1 MFAFLRSTRCVAF
14 SQRMHPELDFTTGG
28 YQRVDAAFK
37 DIKSP
42 LRPAHRILDITAFL
56 HEPTRENTL
65 AAAAYL
71 NGIGKKALAGL
82 ADVDDLTVEPRLEPL
97 FDFREHV
104 HPLTLASQVQ
114 NIGDRSG
121 RSPEG
126 EYGIFKGSS
135 INWHSDSVSSDV
147 SFLGR
152 VLTRYDH
159 TPTYEE
165 LVDASAQV
173 MTVHQA
179 KGMEAPVVI
188 VDGYSFF
195 ASRGRGSEAS
205 VYEMA
210 RVMYVALSRAERE
223 LYLVTDSRD
232 FPNMQGVYAAI
243 DKQAEIVRSKDCRS
257 NPH

>member
-1 MFAFLRSTRCVAF
+1 VLVLSYTNRAVQMNGYALKTIGIPYVKTVRFAEDGERRIFCV
-14 SQRMHPELDFTTGG
+14 RKPI
-28 YQRVDAAFK
+28 VD
-37 DIKSP
+37 
-42 LRPAHRILDITAFL
+42 RILDVTAFL

-71 NGIGKKALAGL
+71 NGIGKKALADL
-82 ADVDDLTVEPRLEPL
+82 AHVDDLTVEPRLEPL
-97 FDFREHV
+97 FDFREQV

-159 TPTYEE
+159 IPTYEE
-165 LVDASAQV
+165 LVDASAEV

-195 ASRGRGSEAS
+195 PSGGRGLETS

-210 RVMYVALSRAERE
+210 RVMYVALSRAECE
-223 LYLVTDSRD
+223 LYLVTDWRD
-232 FPNMQGVYAAI
+232 FPNMQGVYEAI
-243 DKQAEIVRSKDCRS
+243 DRQGETVSSADEG
-257 NPH
+257 